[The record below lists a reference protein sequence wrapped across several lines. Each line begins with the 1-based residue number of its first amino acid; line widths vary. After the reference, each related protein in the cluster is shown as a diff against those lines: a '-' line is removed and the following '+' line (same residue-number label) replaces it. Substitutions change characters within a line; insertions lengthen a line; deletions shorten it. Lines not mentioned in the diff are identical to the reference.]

1 MPDNN
6 TKQEEM
12 TFDDLLAVSGL
23 PGLYTMVANR
33 SNGLIVEELKS
44 KKRRFA
50 SSRKH
55 QFTPLGS
62 IGIYTDDGDT
72 VELKKVFRNM
82 NDQLEDNPLPSA
94 NSPENE
100 LKEYFNDVLP
110 NYDRDR
116 VKVNDI
122 KKTIKWFGFLSE
134 NGIELF
140 QEDEKTDETSKSE

>member
-1 MPDNN
+1 
-6 TKQEEM
+6 M

-33 SNGLIVEELKS
+33 SNGLIVEEIKS

-72 VELKKVFRNM
+72 VELKKVFRNI
-82 NDQLEDNPLPSA
+82 NDQLEDNPIPKG
-94 NSPENE
+94 NSNDAV
-100 LKEYFNDVLP
+100 LKEFFEDVLP
-110 NYDRDR
+110 NYDKDR
-116 VKVNDI
+116 VKINDI
-122 KKTIKWFGFLSE
+122 KKTIKWFSFLHE
-134 NGIELF
+134 NGIDLF
-140 QEDEKTDETSKSE
+140 KEETPAEKPSDSI

>member
-1 MPDNN
+1 
-6 TKQEEM
+6 M

-82 NDQLEDNPLPSA
+82 SDQLEDNPIPTPT
-94 NSPENE
+94 SPDSE
-100 LKEYFNDVLP
+100 LKEYFNDILP

-116 VKVNDI
+116 VKINDI
-122 KKTIKWFGFLSE
+122 KKTIKWFSFLNE
-134 NGIELF
+134 NGIKLF
-140 QEDEKTDETSKSE
+140 QEEVQPEKSTEEE